1 MLDKRYDHF
10 LQRLHRHCRDRAD
23 APAVT
28 FCNGVDDITLQWTYG
43 ALDRRSTRVA
53 AAIAG
58 RTAPGDRVVIVAPND
73 IAFVTAFIA
82 CLRCGRVAVPV
93 SPPRRSQRGE
103 RFAAVIQ
110 DCDATLIMANQIHHD
125 ALVEVLPDI
134 PVLLVDPALWDDPE
148 QSGLAIWDDVSTTPA
163 FLQYTSGSTGVPK
176 GVVVTHAN
184 LAANL
189 AQLDDAMGG
198 SLCRPGEVAVS
209 WMPFHH
215 DFGLI
220 GMLLHSLAA
229 GWEMVLLPS
238 EIVAT
243 RPLQWLRVMA
253 ATGAVVTGSPNFAFD
268 LCVDADDKQPPGDLS
283 RVRCMLNG
291 AEPVRA
297 QSMRRFRDRFAA
309 WGLDERAICPAYGM
323 AETTLH
329 IASVSVDKAICAH
342 TVDGNALASGRV
354 DPGKDLEFVDCG
366 RPHPAM
372 VMLIVDPDTCAVLPE
387 DRIGE
392 IWVQGPS
399 VAAGYWNRPD
409 ETAATFAASTADGRG
424 PFLRTGDL
432 GYLHDNRVVING
444 RLKDLIIVR
453 GANHHPC
460 DLEHTAEA
468 AHPAVAVNAS
478 AAFQDVDGRVVLT
491 IESTR
496 SARREFPVDAA
507 GAAIRAAVLAE
518 HGVAIDTISFLRPR
532 SIARTTSGKI
542 QRRAMCR
549 VWQTDAI
556 ANEVGRWQATAP
568 AHDAAVTAKETH
580 PAAQALRDR
589 LERFL
594 ATYADGPIDLD
605 LDFAA
610 YGLDSLAA
618 TRLAGELGGV
628 LGRPVSEGIVYDHP
642 TPRQLL
648 VALGA
653 PPAAPAAP
661 VDDRDDDNAIAVI
674 GMACRFPGAGSIAAY
689 AELLRQNT
697 GALRDLPPQRWADI
711 GLPSRFALP
720 PGLTTG
726 GYLAEVDRFEPEAFG
741 ISQAEAE
748 RMDPQQR
755 LLLEVSA
762 EVLADAGL
770 AAAAIAG
777 GDCGVFVG
785 ICSNDYAHICPDAL
799 ARHVHHATGTALAM
813 AANRIS
819 YHFDLLGPSVAVDTA
834 CSSSLVAVH
843 QAVRALRAGDCT
855 QALAGGV
862 NLVLRPATSEAFASG
877 GMLSPRYRCAT
888 FGADA
893 DGYVRGEGCGMVLL
907 KPLAQA
913 RRDGDRLHAVIRGS
927 AIGSDGHSNGL
938 TAPRGPA
945 QERVIARAWADAG
958 MAVDKVDMIEA
969 HGTGTRLGDTIEI
982 DAWKR
987 LLSSAGAL
995 PKPITSVKAAIGH
1008 LEGAAGIA
1016 GMIAAVLGLRHRRV
1030 HPIHGLTA
1038 INPAFG
1044 AEPMP
1049 VRPCAQQQG
1058 LPATGPV
1065 RAGVSSFGF
1074 GGALAH
1080 VVLESAPVIVTTP
1093 RAPLPPPRW
1102 QRRRIWYAQLPGQ
1115 PVASSDAA
1123 EDPSRAVAP
1132 GPVDSDDRGVW
1143 LETWLRTNLTDV
1155 EVDPAQPLV
1164 GLGIDSI
1171 MMTDLKAELQQRFD
1185 VTVEITDLYQGLTVA
1200 DLRNIIG
1207 NTHNSRQMKIPS

>member
-1 MLDKRYDHF
+1 MPDKYYDRF
-10 LQRLHRHCRDRAD
+10 LPRLHRHFRDRAD
-23 APAVT
+23 APAAT
-28 FCNGVDDITLQWTYG
+28 FCNGVDDITLRWAYG
-43 ALDRRSTRVA
+43 ELDRRSARVA
-53 AAIAG
+53 GAIAA

-73 IAFVTAFIA
+73 IAFVAAFIA

-103 RFAAVIQ
+103 RFAAVIR
-110 DCDATLIMANQIHHD
+110 DCDAALIMANRVHHD
-125 ALVEVLPDI
+125 ALVEVLPDM
-134 PVLLVDPALWDDPE
+134 PVLLVDAALWDDPE
-148 QSGLAIWDDVSTTPA
+148 RSSLATWDDAPAAPA

-198 SLCRPGEVAVS
+198 PLCHPGEVAVS

-238 EIVAT
+238 EVVAT

-323 AETTLH
+323 AETTLI
-329 IASVSVDKAICAH
+329 IASVSVDERFGTHA
-342 TVDGNALASGRV
+342 VDGNALAAGRV
-354 DPGKDLEFVDCG
+354 EPGSDLECVDCG
-366 RPHPAM
+366 HPHPDMA
-372 VMLIVDPDTCAVLPE
+372 MLIVDPDTLAVLPE

-392 IWVQGPS
+392 IWVQGPN

-409 ETAATFAASTADGRG
+409 ETAATFAATTADGRG

-478 AAFQDVDGRVVLT
+478 AAFQDADGRVVLA

-496 SARREFPVDAA
+496 AARREFPVEAA
-507 GAAIRAAVLAE
+507 GAVIRAAVLAE
-518 HGVAIDTISFLRPR
+518 HGVAIDAISFLRPR

-549 VWQTDAI
+549 AWQADTID
-556 ANEVGRWQATAP
+556 NEVGRWQAAAP
-568 AHDAAVTAKETH
+568 AHDAAVTVDETK
-580 PAAQALRDR
+580 PAAQALQDT

-605 LDFAA
+605 VDFAA

-618 TRLAGELGGV
+618 TRLAGELGDV
-628 LGRPVSEGIVYDHP
+628 LGHPVSEGIVYDFP

-653 PPAAPAAP
+653 PPASPTNLRA
-661 VDDRDDDNAIAVI
+661 DGDDDDAIAVI
-674 GMACRFPGAGSIAAY
+674 GMACRFPGADSIAAY
-689 AELLRQNT
+689 AEVLTQNT
-697 GALRDLPPQRWADI
+697 GALRDLPPQRYADI
-711 GLPSRFALP
+711 GLPPGAELP
-720 PGLTTG
+720 PGLGTG
-726 GYLAEVDRFEPEAFG
+726 GYLADIDRFEPEAFG

-755 LLLEVSA
+755 LLLEMSA
-762 EVLADAGL
+762 EVLADAGM
-770 AAAAIAG
+770 AADAIAG
-777 GDCGVFVG
+777 CDCGVFVG
-785 ICSNDYAHICPDAL
+785 ICSNDYAHLCPDAH
-799 ARHVHHATGTALAM
+799 ARHVHHATGTALAV

-819 YHFDLLGPSVAVDTA
+819 YLYDLFGPSVAIDTA

-843 QAVRALRAGDCT
+843 QAVRALRADDCT
-855 QALAGGV
+855 LALVGGV
-862 NLVLRPATSEAFASG
+862 NLILRPAISEAFASG

-913 RRDGDRLHAVIRGS
+913 RRDEDRIHAVIRGS

-958 MAVDKVDMIEA
+958 IAVEQVDMIEA

-987 LLSSAGAL
+987 LLSSAHAR

-1016 GMIAAVLGLRHRRV
+1016 GMIAAVIGLQHRRV
-1030 HPIHGLTA
+1030 HPIHDFTA

-1044 AEPMP
+1044 AGPLP
-1049 VRPCAQQQG
+1049 VRPCEQQHG

-1080 VVLESAPVIVTTP
+1080 VVLESAPVVTGTP
-1093 RAPLPPPRW
+1093 RTPLPPPRW
-1102 QRRRIWYAQLPGQ
+1102 QRRRIWYPAV
-1115 PVASSDAA
+1115 PVQ
-1123 EDPSRAVAP
+1123 AVAP
-1132 GPVDSDDRGVW
+1132 GGAAPAPAEAPAAAPVAGDDPGAW
-1143 LETWLRTNLTDV
+1143 LEAWMRDNLTDA
-1155 EVDPAQPLV
+1155 EVDPAQPLI

-1171 MMTDLKAELQQRFD
+1171 MMTDLKVELQQRFD

-1200 DLRNIIG
+1200 DLRDCIE
-1207 NTHNSRQMKIPS
+1207 NTHKIRT